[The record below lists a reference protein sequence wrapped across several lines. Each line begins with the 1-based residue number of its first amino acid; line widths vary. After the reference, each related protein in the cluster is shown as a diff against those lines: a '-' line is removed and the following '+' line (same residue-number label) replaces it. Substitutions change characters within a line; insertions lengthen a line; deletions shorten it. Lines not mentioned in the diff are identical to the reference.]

1 VQEVAPGETGETA
14 ETGEKPVSPIDP
26 DWLRE
31 QLAILEGKLEGWS
44 KKNVLSYIKVTYKI
58 TAKDVLEAVCQ
69 MDKGQAA
76 HFTKHIQDAILALCV
91 LMFLLGMAY
100 ERVTTVAVL
109 YHPPPSETIT
119 DNFSIE
125 IGQEMD
131 IPKY

>member
-1 VQEVAPGETGETA
+1 MERLKERMA
-14 ETGEKPVSPIDP
+14 ESCI
-26 DWLRE
+26 
-31 QLAILEGKLEGWS
+31 
-44 KKNVLSYIKVTYKI
+44 
-58 TAKDVLEAVCQ
+58 
-69 MDKGQAA
+69 
-76 HFTKHIQDAILALCV
+76 ILALCV